1 MVEELLKD
9 PTWQRKTLEK
19 LLFDTLKEQR
29 RKRRWNI
36 FFKFLLFIILVGL
49 LFALWPTTTNLPAA
63 SKAKAHISLVDIRGV
78 IDDNATANADNVIE
92 GLKNAFEDKNTRT
105 VVLRINSPGGSPVQA
120 AQIYNEIHYLR
131 HQYPKTKL
139 YTVCDD
145 LCASAAYYIASASD
159 DIYANP
165 ASLVGSIGVLMNGFG
180 FVNTMKK
187 VGVERRLLTAG
198 DHKGFL
204 DPFSPEKIDEKL
216 IAKRMLANVH
226 QQFINAVKQGRGSR
240 IKDNPELFSGLAWTG
255 EEALALG
262 LIDGFGDLNSLSRDL
277 IKNKNIVDYTVK
289 PGLFQQLS
297 DRMGAAFAQ
306 QISTNLGILPRGF
319 R

>member
-1 MVEELLKD
+1 MTEELIND

-19 LLFDTLKEQR
+19 LLFDNLKEQR

-36 FFKFLLFIILVGL
+36 FFKFLFFLLLLGL
-49 LFALWPTTTNLPAA
+49 LFSLWPTTNLPSA
-63 SKAKAHISLVDIRGV
+63 SKAKAHIGLVDIRGI
-78 IDDNATANADNVIE
+78 IDDSSTASADNIIE
-92 GLKNAFEDKNTRT
+92 GLQNAFEDKNTRT
-105 VVLRINSPGGSPVQA
+105 VILRINSPGGSPVQA
-120 AQIYNEIHYLR
+120 AQIYNEIRYLR
-131 HQYPKTKL
+131 HQYPKIKL

-165 ASLVGSIGVLMNGFG
+165 ASLVGSIGVLMDGFG
-180 FVNTMKK
+180 FVDTMKK
-187 VGVERRLLTAG
+187 IGVERRLLTAG

-216 IAKRMLANVH
+216 IAERMLANVH
-226 QQFINAVKQGRGSR
+226 QQFINAVKQGRGDR
-240 IKDNPELFSGLAWTG
+240 IKDNSELFSGLAWTG
-255 EEALALG
+255 EEALSLG
-262 LIDGFGDLNSLSRDL
+262 LIDGFGDLNSLSQDL

-306 QISTNLGILPRGF
+306 QISTNLGILPHGF

>member
-1 MVEELLKD
+1 MEELLGD
-9 PTWQRKTLEK
+9 HEWQRKTLEK

-36 FFKFLLFIILVGL
+36 FFKFLFLAIFLFL
-49 LFALWPTTTNLPAA
+49 LFALWPTSPNLPTT
-63 SKAKAHISLVDIRGV
+63 SKAKAHIGLVDIRGV
-78 IDDNATANADNVIE
+78 IDDNSAASADNVTE
-92 GLKNAFEDKNTRT
+92 GLQNAFEDKNTRT
-105 VVLRINSPGGSPVQA
+105 VILRINSPGGSPVQA
-120 AQIYNEIHYLR
+120 AQIYNEIRYLR

-145 LCASAAYYIASASD
+145 LCASAAYYVASASD

-165 ASLVGSIGVLMNGFG
+165 SSLVGSIGVLMDGFG

-187 VGVERRLLTAG
+187 IGVERRLLTAG

-204 DPFSPEKIDEKL
+204 DPFSPEKTDEKL
-216 IAKRMLANVH
+216 IAERMLANVH
-226 QQFINAVKQGRGSR
+226 QQFINAVKQGRGTR
-240 IKDNPELFSGLAWTG
+240 LKDNPELFSGLAWTG
-255 EEALALG
+255 QEALSLG
-262 LIDGFGDLNSLSRDL
+262 LIDGFGDLNSLSQEL

-289 PGLFQQLS
+289 PGLLQQLS
-297 DRMGAAFAQ
+297 DRIGASFAQ
-306 QISTNLGILPRGF
+306 QISTNLGILPHGF